1 MYVLFRRH
9 FLVRKPPKIMYLKQ
23 TSSGHIMQTRTKAH
37 MITADAM
44 VTTGLM
50 SNLNHLL
57 SQPKLIL

>member
-1 MYVLFRRH
+1 MHGLFRRH
-9 FLVRKPPKIMYLKQ
+9 FLVRKPQKIKYLKQ
-23 TSSGHIMQTRTKAH
+23 TSSGHIMQTMTKAH